1 MKQKVVVEMRGGVLV
16 AVYAS
21 DPAIEVLLVDWDDVE
36 AGSSQASVP
45 FPVNALDEMPAD
57 TKAAVGERGTRQ
69 IYSPSRPPC

>member
-1 MKQKVVVEMRGGVLV
+1 VKQKVVVEMRGGVLV

-45 FPVNALDEMPAD
+45 FPVNALDEMPAETQD
-57 TKAAVGERGTRQ
+57 AVGMCGPRE
-69 IYSPSRPPC
+69 P